1 MEALK
6 AEIARKRKALEDSKL
21 MVRLFHACN
30 LWHYDE
36 LAIYL

>member
-21 MVRLFHACN
+21 MVRSFATTCEN
-30 LWHYDE
+30 MMNFKF
-36 LAIYL
+36 YL

>member
-21 MVRLFHACN
+21 MVRLFPNIKLVAS
-30 LWHYDE
+30 
-36 LAIYL
+36 